1 MSVLEFKYRVNLKE
15 VSTNGYIS
23 NKGILMMFEDIA
35 CYHSDLAGCGY
46 NDAETTHSVW
56 ILLNWKVEVL
66 NRVRYGDEVTV
77 KTWTHSSNKLYSYRD
92 FEMYDKENNIIAI
105 ATSKWVLIDTENQ
118 NVKQIPEN
126 LISVFSPEEKEV
138 FAGAKIPKLIE
149 PSNSQM
155 IYSFNVQ
162 RRDIDV
168 NNHMNNLFYLD
179 YAYEALPE
187 EIYKKDFKQ
196 IEIMYK
202 YSAKLGNKVNCFY
215 AEEKNSQYIVMK
227 NEENSTIY
235 CIVKLS

>member
-1 MSVLEFKYRVNLKE
+1 MSVLKLNYRVNLKE
-15 VSTNGYIS
+15 VSPNGYIS

-35 CYHSDLAGCGY
+35 CYHSDLVGCGY
-46 NDAETTHSVW
+46 NDVETTHSVW
-56 ILLNWKVEVL
+56 ILLNWKVKIL

-92 FEMYDKENNIIAI
+92 FEMYDKDNKLIAI
-105 ATSKWVLIDTENQ
+105 ATSKWVLMSSETH
-118 NVKQIPEN
+118 NVIHIPDK
-126 LISVFSPEEKEV
+126 LITIFSPEETEV
-138 FAGAKIPKLIE
+138 FGDNKITKLTE
-149 PSNSQM
+149 PSNSKLV
-155 IYSFNVQ
+155 YSFNVQ

-168 NNHMNNLFYLD
+168 NHHMNNLFYLD

-215 AEEKNSQYIVMK
+215 AEENGSQYIVMK
-227 NEENSTIY
+227 NEDYTTIY